1 MFEFPK
7 RVLAFHAHPDDT
19 ESFCSG
25 TLALLKEK
33 GFAVGN
39 VDATVAAER
48 PKLLPYEPAMR
59 QNLARVLGILP
70 ERVSVKATTTEG
82 LGIVGEGRGMAA
94 QCVCTVF

>member
-33 GFAVGN
+33 GYEIIV
-39 VDATVAAER
+39 ATMTAGG
-48 PKLLPYEPAMR
+48 MG
-59 QNLARVLGILP
+59 GIN
-70 ERVSVKATTTEG
+70 SS
-82 LGIVGEGRGMAA
+82 
-94 QCVCTVF
+94 